1 MMPPTPLTTDLV
13 LLGGGHSHALVLRK
27 WGMNPLPGV
36 RLTLIT
42 DLVDTPYSG
51 MLPSHL
57 AGVYN
62 FDEAHI
68 DLRPLTRFAKARLVM
83 DRAVGLDLA
92 HQRVICANHPPIAFD
107 ALSINTG
114 ITPATLTVPGA
125 QDYAIPAKP
134 VPNLLRHWQ
143 GFLAEVHTQPNQTPN
158 IVIVGGGVGG
168 VELTLTMEA
177 RLAQL
182 FESLQPPSSE
192 GPHLGTES
200 HEVRSTFHLFHRG
213 SELAEGRNRWTRR
226 RLLQICQE
234 RRIQVHLQD
243 AVTAITLDAA
253 TGQKI
258 VHSESGLVLGC
269 DRVFW
274 VTNAAAPDWLRDS
287 GLSLDDQGFIQVGDT
302 LQTLSHDNIFA
313 AGDVATMVNH
323 PRPKAGVVAVRQG
336 PPLYEN
342 LCRFLQGHPP
352 KPFRPQQEFLNL
364 IDVGYGQTIAARG
377 PLAWESALCRRWK
390 DHNDRQF
397 MALLTDFPAMN
408 PPSPLPNLPT
418 PPLPCSGCGSKIG
431 STVLSQAVRRVRLD
445 FPQLATA
452 PEDLLIGLEAPDD
465 AAVMAVPPGR
475 VMVHTVDYFPAS
487 VDDPFV
493 FAQIALK
500 HGLSDLYAMGAQ
512 PHSVLA
518 MVQLPYATAQIQEET
533 LYHLLSGI
541 YKGLQPTGTP
551 LVGGHTLEGPQLAL
565 GFACNGVADP
575 DHLLRKGGMGAGNRL
590 ILTQALGTGTLFA
603 AEMQKRAKGRWIEAA
618 IAAMITPNR
627 TAAEIFRQHQATACT
642 DVTGFGLAGHLL
654 EMINASAVS
663 ATVDLDA
670 LPLLPGAQETL
681 AQGFVS
687 SLQAQNLQAAQAIDH
702 TATYAHHPVYPLLFD
717 PQTAGGL
724 LAAVPADQALACL
737 DQLRQQGYPAAAIIG
752 EVHPLDKAQ
761 VPLSLQ
767 SQFPN
772 L

>member
-390 DHNDRQF
+390 DHIDRQF
-397 MALLTDFPAMN
+397 MALFTDFPAMK

-518 MVQLPYATAQIQEET
+518 MVQLPYATPQIQEET

-627 TAAEIFRQHQATACT
+627 TAAEIFQQHQATACT

-687 SLQAQNLQAAQAIDH
+687 SLQAQNLQAAQAIAH